1 MVLLVLFQR
10 NIMLYLN
17 ISRVYFALESHSRRK
32 IFIFVFVFAFGVTVE
47 QLWSLLDLGE
57 TLWKNLFRLFITV
70 LILIPDENHI

>member
-1 MVLLVLFQR
+1 MFILLWKAIVDVKFLFSFSF
-10 NIMLYLN
+10 LL
-17 ISRVYFALESHSRRK
+17 L
-32 IFIFVFVFAFGVTVE
+32 FGVTVE